1 MGNQE
6 SSTREK
12 EKTPSIE
19 IKKFITSS
27 PVTGSPL
34 LDESSVVV
42 HGSWYERRIELK
54 RSTTNY
60 TQPAGEATF
69 KNSSRIVTGKQTG
82 NGVGIMITWGKSLAD
97 MQYLQ
102 GKL

>member
-6 SSTREK
+6 STFREK
-12 EKTPSIE
+12 TQSIE

-34 LDESSVVV
+34 LDENSINV

-54 RSTTNY
+54 RSTTKY
-60 TQPAGEATF
+60 TQPVGEASF
-69 KNSSRIVTGKQTG
+69 RNSSRIVTGKQAG
-82 NGVGIMITWGKSLAD
+82 NGSVAIMITWGLALS
-97 MQYLQ
+97 YYR
-102 GKL
+102 